1 MKNSNQLQELIW
13 RSPDCPG
20 IHRLAPRATL
30 FPFSDE
36 KTARKVKKEF
46 SPWILP
52 LDGEWKFKYTTT
64 PENPP
69 EDFYSPGLKDKSWD
83 NIAVPGCWQM
93 QGYDYP
99 HYTNVQMPWP
109 NTPPDVPKA
118 NPTGI
123 YRRNFT
129 VPANWSQ
136 RRTVLHFDGVEGLFF
151 VYVNGQAVGANKDS
165 RTATE
170 FDITAN
176 LVKGQNQ
183 LTVMVVKWSDSSF
196 VEDQDHWW
204 MSGISRSVYLYSTG
218 LEFIGDVFATSI
230 LDEKCQDGIL
240 KLNLAAGFPRKPEK
254 GWKFSCRLYS
264 PDGKSV
270 LEKPL
275 EQEIG
280 VQKGEIWYPLTSDP
294 ARMKALLQA
303 AIPAPVQWSAEN
315 PALYTLT
322 VALVDPSGKTVE
334 ATACRLGFR
343 RVEVKDREL
352 LINGKPVLIK
362 GVNRHDHDDKQGK
375 TVPLAM
381 LIKDIETMKQFNF
394 NAIRTSHYPNAPEF
408 YDLCDEYGMYVI
420 DETNLEHHAFYQDLC
435 TNPQWANSFLDR
447 AVRMVERDKNHP
459 CVIEWSLGNESGAGE
474 NHAAMAGWI
483 RHFDPSRPVHYE
495 GACRYAFHESLWNDK
510 LHLTDIICPMYPTVD
525 RIIEW
530 AENTKDCRPLIMCEF
545 SHAMGNS
552 NGSLKDYFAAFDKYH
567 GLQGGFI
574 WEWIDHGI
582 KQVDKNGR
590 EYWAYGGDFGDTP
603 NDHNFCT
610 DGLVWPDRTPHPAM
624 YEFKKLAQPVK
635 MEAVDLNCGRIKV
648 TNKEYFTTLEK
659 FNIAWELQVD
669 GVTVQQG
676 KLPALTTA
684 PRQSEEIRI
693 PVRKPEM
700 FPGQECF
707 LNVRFALAKKTVW
720 APAGFESAWEQFKM
734 PYSGVAVKPAPVR
747 AAGLDVTE
755 NAKSISVANNAVS
768 ITFDKK
774 SGSLSSLKF
783 KGKETLLSGPL
794 VNIWRAPTDNDGIK
808 AYIGKSQKIVEKWL
822 AAGLNEMTVTTRSV
836 EAAACE
842 DTIQVVIAQRSENK
856 KTRRG
861 VTHVHCYTITPDGRI
876 KVDNTFDVDK
886 ELEDIPRLGVTL
898 EMPLE
903 LRRIEWFGRGPLEN
917 YCDRDAGYPVGRYA
931 ADVDEL
937 YVPYVMPQECGNH
950 TAVRWATLTCK
961 GGHGVKITAPELMDF
976 SASRF
981 SEADLFKALH
991 TNELNPR
998 DKVFVHIDYRQRGV
1012 GTATCGPD
1020 TYHEYRVTGGKYNFQ
1035 YFIEVI

>member
-1 MKNSNQLQELIW
+1 MKDFTQLQELIW

-46 SPWILP
+46 SPWALP

-69 EDFYSPGLKDKSWD
+69 ENFCSSDLKDNAWD
-83 NIAVPGCWQM
+83 NITVPGCWQM

-109 NTPPDVPKA
+109 NPPPDVPRE

-123 YRRNFT
+123 YRRSFT
-129 VPANWSQ
+129 VPAAWTQ
-136 RRTVLHFDGVEGLFF
+136 RRTVLHFDGVDGLFF
-151 VYVNGQAVGANKDS
+151 VYVNGHAAGANKDS

-170 FDITAN
+170 FDITAR
-176 LVKGQNQ
+176 LVKGLNQ

-218 LEFIGDVFATSI
+218 REFIGDVFASST
-230 LDEKCQDGIL
+230 LDEKCQDGVL
-240 KLNLAAGFPRKPEK
+240 KLNLAAGFPQKPEK

-264 PDGKSV
+264 PDGKPV
-270 LEKPL
+270 LENPL
-275 EQEIG
+275 EEEIG
-280 VQKGEIWYPLTSDP
+280 VQRDGGWYPLTSDP
-294 ARMKALLQA
+294 GRMKVLLETV
-303 AIPAPVQWSAEN
+303 IPAPVQWSAEN
-315 PALYTLT
+315 PALYTFT
-322 VALVDPSGKTVE
+322 VSLVDPSGKTAE

-375 TVPLAM
+375 TVPLEM
-381 LIKDIETMKQFNF
+381 LIRDLETMKRFNF

-495 GACRYAFHESLWNDK
+495 GACRNAFYKGVSNDNS
-510 LHLTDIICPMYPTVD
+510 HLTDIICPMYPRID
-525 RIIEW
+525 KIIEW
-530 AENTKDCRPLIMCEF
+530 AENTKDRRPLIMCEY

-582 KQVDKNGR
+582 RQTDKKGR
-590 EYWAYGGDFGDTP
+590 EYWAYGGDFGDKP

-635 MEAVDLNCGRIKV
+635 LEAVDLNSGRIKV
-648 TNKEYFTTLEK
+648 TSREYFTTLEK

-669 GVTVQQG
+669 GVTVQHG
-676 KLPALTTA
+676 RLPALTTA
-684 PRQSEEIRI
+684 PRKSEEIRI
-693 PVRKPEM
+693 PALKPEM
-700 FPGQECF
+700 KPGQECF
-707 LNVRFALAKKTVW
+707 LNVRFTLAKKTVW
-720 APAGFESAWEQFKM
+720 AAAGHETAWEQFRM
-734 PYSGVAVKPAPVR
+734 PYTGAAAKPAPVKT
-747 AAGLDVTE
+747 AGLEVTDSARYI
-755 NAKSISVANNAVS
+755 NIASNSVS
-768 ITFDKK
+768 IAFDKK

-783 KGKETLLSGPL
+783 KGRETLLSGPR
-794 VNIWRAPTDNDGIK
+794 VNLWRAPTDNDGIK
-808 AYIGKSQKIVEKWL
+808 AYIGKSQKVVEKWL
-822 AAGLNEMTVTTRSV
+822 AAGLNEMTVTTQSV
-836 EAAACE
+836 EAAACD
-842 DTIQVVIAQRSENK
+842 DTVQVVIAQRSENK
-856 KTRRG
+856 KTGRG
-861 VTHVHCYTITPDGRI
+861 VKHVHCYTVTPDGRI
-876 KVDNTFDVDK
+876 KVDNTFEVDR

-898 EMPLE
+898 ELPLD
-903 LRRIEWFGRGPLEN
+903 LRRIEWFGRGPQEN

-950 TAVRWATLTCK
+950 TAVRWANITGK
-961 GGHGVKITAPELMDF
+961 GGGLKITAPELMDF

-991 TNELNPR
+991 TNELEPR
-998 DKVFVHIDYRQRGV
+998 NKVFMHIDYRQRGV
-1012 GTATCGPD
+1012 GTATCGED
-1020 TYHEYRVTGGKYNFQ
+1020 TYPEYRLGGGTYHFQ
-1035 YFIEVI
+1035 YYLEVF

>member
-1 MKNSNQLQELIW
+1 MKNSNLLQELFW

-20 IHRLAPRATL
+20 IHRLPPRATL
-30 FPFSDE
+30 FPFADE
-36 KTARKVKKEF
+36 KNARKVKKEF
-46 SPWILP
+46 SPWVLP
-52 LDGEWKFKYTTT
+52 MNGEWKFKYITA

-69 EDFYSPGLKDKSWD
+69 EDFNSPGLKDNSWN

-93 QGYDYP
+93 QGYDHP

-109 NTPPDVPKA
+109 NLPPDVPKE

-129 VPANWSQ
+129 LPSNWEQ

-151 VYVNGQAVGANKDS
+151 VYVNGQPAGANKDS

-176 LVKGQNQ
+176 LVEGSNQ
-183 LTVMVVKWSDSSF
+183 LTVMVVKWSDASF
-196 VEDQDHWW
+196 IEDQDHWW
-204 MSGISRSVYLYSTG
+204 MSGIARSVYLYSTSC
-218 LEFIGDVFATSI
+218 EFIVDVFAAAT

-240 KLNLAAGFPRKPEK
+240 KLNLAAGFPKTPEK
-254 GWKFSCRLYS
+254 GWKFSCKLYS

-270 LEKPL
+270 LHKPL

-280 VQKGEIWYPLTSDP
+280 VQNDTKDP
-294 ARMKALLQA
+294 SRMKALLQTV
-303 AIPAPVQWSAEN
+303 ISAPVQWSAEN

-322 VALVDPSGKTVE
+322 VSLVNPSGKTVE

-375 TVPLAM
+375 TVPLEM
-381 LIKDIETMKQFNF
+381 LRKDIETMKRFNF

-495 GACRYAFHESLWNDK
+495 GACRNAFYKGISNDNS
-510 LHLTDIICPMYPTVD
+510 HLTDIICPMYPAISK
-525 RIIEW
+525 IIEW
-530 AENTKDCRPLIMCEF
+530 AETTKDKRPLIMCEY

-552 NGSLKDYFAAFDKYH
+552 NGSLKDYFAAFERYH

-582 KQVDKNGR
+582 RQTDKNGR
-590 EYWAYGGDFGDTP
+590 EYWAYGGDFGDEP

-624 YEFKKLAQPVK
+624 YEFKKLAQPVTL
-635 MEAVDLNCGRIKV
+635 ETVDLKSGRIKV
-648 TNKEYFTTLEK
+648 INKEYFTTLEK
-659 FNIAWELQVD
+659 FNVAWELQID

-676 KLPALTTA
+676 KLQPLKTL
-684 PRQSEEIRI
+684 PGHSEEIRI
-693 PVRKPEM
+693 PVQKPEM
-700 FPGQECF
+700 CLGQECF
-707 LNVRFALAKKTVW
+707 LNIRFSLAKKTVW
-720 APAGFESAWEQFKM
+720 APAGHESAWEQFKM
-734 PYSGVAVKPAPVR
+734 PYAGVAVNKLPVKL
-747 AAGLDVTE
+747 AQPDVME
-755 NAKSISVANNAVS
+755 NAKSINISRNSTS

-774 SGSLSSLKF
+774 SGSLCSLKL
-783 KGKETLLSGPL
+783 KGREMLLSGPH

-808 AYIGKSQKIVEKWL
+808 AYIGKSNKVIEKWL
-822 AAGLNEMTVTTRSV
+822 AAGLDKMTIETKSV
-836 EAAACE
+836 AAAMCG
-842 DTIQVVIAQRSENK
+842 DAVQVVICQRSESRK
-856 KTRRG
+856 GGCG
-861 VTHVHCYTITPDGRI
+861 VLHTHTYTFASNNSIQ
-876 KVDNTFDVDK
+876 VDNIFETDQGLD
-886 ELEDIPRLGVTL
+886 DIPRLGVTL
-898 EMPLE
+898 TLPLE

-917 YCDRDAGYPVGRYA
+917 YCDRDAGYPVGRYS

-937 YVPYVMPQECGNH
+937 YVPYIMPQESGNH
-950 TAVRWATLTCK
+950 TEVRWAAMTEISGK
-961 GGHGVKITAPELMDF
+961 HGIRITAPDLMEF

-981 SEADLFKALH
+981 TANDLFQAMH
-991 TNELNPR
+991 TNELVPR
-998 DKVFVHIDYRQRGV
+998 GEIYVNLDYRQRGV
-1012 GTATCGPD
+1012 GSATCGPD
-1020 TYHEYRVTGGKYNFQ
+1020 TLPQYCINAGAYRFSYI
-1035 YFIEVI
+1035 IELF